1 MASQLLR
8 QAGSIMHILVLN
20 PPYFP
25 KFSRPQRSPAVT
37 KSGTLYYPIWLAY
50 AVGVLEEAGFDVT
63 FQDAPA
69 AGLSLD
75 AVMDRA
81 RLEQPMLIVL
91 DTSTPSIA
99 NDLEVARQLKEAVPR
114 ATVVL
119 VGVHVSALP
128 EETLRQAPWVDAVA
142 RREYEL
148 TVLDLARAVRQ
159 AGGCPPAAVLEGI
172 PGLTFRE
179 GEALHANADRPFIED
194 LDSLPRVSRVYR
206 RHLRLEEYFNPNAL
220 HPMVT
225 LTTSR
230 GCPFRCSFCVYPQ
243 TLTGHVVR
251 IRSIHNVLD
260 EVEEVL
266 RESPQVRSIFFE
278 DDTLTASRSRSLEF
292 AQAIQERGLRFTWS
306 ANARMDLDLDT
317 MRALKAAGCR
327 MLCVGFESGVPATLA
342 CMRKG
347 LGADRAKRFMAD
359 ARAAGLR
366 IHGCFIIGF
375 PGEDRAAVEQTIRLA
390 LDLNPDTAQFYPV
403 MVYPGTQAYAM
414 YQEKGWIT
422 TADFSAWLTPQGL
435 HNCVTRNEHFGPE
448 ALVALCDQARRRFY
462 FRPGFLLRKA
472 LEALRDP
479 DERHRTFKAG
489 RVFLKHL
496 LLGSN
501 AGVPPTCAEALP
513 AFEVQEPDLAAS
525 VVIPAYNAA
534 QTLPHT
540 LRSLVRQNL
549 ARKKYEIIVVDDGST
564 DDTAARCQPWV
575 DSGAVRWLQQPN
587 HRNLGPAAARNLG
600 AQHARGAV
608 VVFTDADC
616 RPEPEFLAALLRAF
630 EDSAVDGA
638 QGAYRTLQRQLPARF
653 AQAEF
658 ESRYALHEEGG
669 PVDLVA
675 TYAAA
680 FRRDVFLEAGGFD
693 TSYPTANNEDTEFS
707 YRLLAAGK
715 RLVFAPRAVVRHL
728 HPATLGRYCRTKFW
742 RAYWRVKVYR
752 RYPGKAVSDRY
763 TSRAVKFQT
772 LAAMLGWGLAPAVL
786 VWPGVLWFQGAL
798 AAGIAASALP
808 WAVRVARQDAQLAL
822 ALPGFVL
829 ARAAALGA
837 GTWWGLVA
845 GWLRR

>member
-1 MASQLLR
+1 
-8 QAGSIMHILVLN
+8 MHILVLN

-50 AVGVLEEAGFDVT
+50 AAGVLEEAGFDVT

-75 AVMDRA
+75 AVLDRA
-81 RLEQPMLIVL
+81 RIEQPLLMIL
-91 DTSTPSIA
+91 DSSTPSIA
-99 NDLEVARQLKEAVPR
+99 NDLEAARQLKAVVPQ
-114 ATVVL
+114 AIVVM

-142 RREYEL
+142 RREYEY
-148 TVLDLARAVRQ
+148 TVLELARAVRQ
-159 AGGCPPAAVLEGI
+159 AGGRPPATVLQDI
-172 PGLTFRE
+172 QGLTFRAE
-179 GEALHANADRPFIED
+179 SESEDIRAAADRPFLDD
-194 LDSLPRVSRVYR
+194 LDVLPFVSRVYR
-206 RHLRLEEYFNPNAL
+206 RHLRLEDYFNPNGL

-251 IRSIHNVLD
+251 IRSIANVLD
-260 EVEEVL
+260 EVEEIL
-266 RESPQVRSIFFE
+266 RECPQVRSIFFE
-278 DDTLTASRSRSLEF
+278 DDTLTANRARSLEF
-292 AQAIQERGLRFTWS
+292 AQVIQDRGLQFTWS
-306 ANARMDLDLDT
+306 ANARMDLDLET

-347 LGADRAKRFMAD
+347 LGADRARRFMAD

-390 LDLNPDTAQFYPV
+390 LDLDPDTAQFYPV

-422 TADFSAWLTPQGL
+422 TVDFSAWLTPQGL

-448 ALVALCDQARRRFY
+448 ELVALCDQARRRFY
-462 FRPGFLLRKA
+462 FRPKFLLRKA
-472 LEALRDP
+472 WEALKDP
-479 DERHRTFKAG
+479 DERHRSVKAG
-489 RVFLKHL
+489 RVFVKHL
-496 LLGSN
+496 LFGSG
-501 AGVPPTCAEALP
+501 AGAPPACAESLP
-513 AFEVQEPDLAAS
+513 ALEPQEPGLAAS

-534 QTLPHT
+534 GTLPHT
-540 LRSLVRQNL
+540 LRSLVRQNQS
-549 ARKKYEIIVVDDGST
+549 RKSYEIIVVDDGST
-564 DDTAARCQPWV
+564 DDTAACCRSWV
-575 DSGAVRWLQQPN
+575 DDGSVRWLQHPDGRN
-587 HRNLGPAAARNLG
+587 HGPAAARNLG
-600 AQHARGAV
+600 GQYARGAV

-616 RPEPEFLAALLRAF
+616 RPGPDFLVNILKKF
-630 EDSAVDGA
+630 EDPTVDGV
-638 QGAYRTLQRQLPARF
+638 QGAYRTLQRQLTARF

-658 ESRYALHEEGG
+658 ESRYALHEDGG

-680 FRRDVFLEAGGFD
+680 FRRSVFLESGGFD
-693 TSYPTANNEDTEFS
+693 VSYPTANNEDTEFS
-707 YRLLAAGK
+707 YRLLAAGR
-715 RLVFAPRAVVRHL
+715 RLVFAPRAVVQHL
-728 HPATLGRYCRTKFW
+728 HPASLGRYCRTKFW
-742 RAYWRVKVYR
+742 RAYWRVRVYR
-752 RYPGKAVSDRY
+752 RYPDKAVSDRY
-763 TSRAVKFQT
+763 TSKAVKFQT
-772 LAAMLGWGLAPAVL
+772 LAAMLGWAILPLAVC
-786 VWPGVLWFQGAL
+786 WPGLFRVEALL

-808 WAVRVARQDAQLAL
+808 WTGRLLRQDVVLAL
-822 ALPGFVL
+822 AVPGFVL
-829 ARAAALGA
+829 ARAAALAA
-837 GTWWGLVA
+837 GSWWGLA
-845 GWLRR
+845 TGWRRRKA